1 MRKWLYKMENCCHG
15 RDMFRFIPSRGEDD
29 DSVTYKGEA
38 INCIFQFEFDAYL
51 KLHLTPNQFCP
62 SYLNAHL

>member
-1 MRKWLYKMENCCHG
+1 
-15 RDMFRFIPSRGEDD
+15 MFRFIPSRGEDD

-38 INCIFQFEFDAYL
+38 INCIFQFESDAYL